1 VGRQMSE
8 QWRSP
13 DVAIVG
19 GGSVG
24 LMAAL
29 ELTRRGLEPVVLE
42 RAGDVLSGCSGGS
55 AGLLS
60 PAHSTPLATPGAV
73 REGLRHMLRR
83 DSPFSMRPR
92 PGLLLWLLRFMAA
105 ARPVRVL
112 AGTEVLRRLSFG
124 SLELHQ
130 ALAAT
135 GLDTGLRALGA
146 INVYETEAAFANGRA
161 EARSLAAHEI
171 KSQVLG
177 PEEAR
182 SLEPALS
189 DGVVGAV
196 FYPDEAQCE
205 PERFMLAVAEAAQ
218 SAGAVIRTR
227 AEVFDVRMRAGR
239 VTALETTLGEVR
251 PREVVVANGAWVA
264 QLSRRI
270 GLHLPVEGGKG
281 YHLDLEQAAT
291 DPAIPVYM
299 QEARVIA
306 TPFENRL
313 RLAGTLQLTGL
324 DMRLDRTRVTATLN
338 AGVRTLRGIDPRRVT
353 EVWRGIRPCTPDG
366 LPIIGRSA
374 RIENVVFATG
384 HAMKGLHLAPATGS
398 LVADLVVGQ
407 TPAHDLEPFSPDRF
421 GGLGLADRR
430 RNGPDGSRAHR

>member
-1 VGRQMSE
+1 MSGR
-8 QWRSP
+8 WRSP

-19 GGSVG
+19 GGSIG
-24 LMAAL
+24 LMTAL
-29 ELTRRGLEPVVLE
+29 ELTRRGLKPVVLE

-105 ARPVRVL
+105 ARPGQVA
-112 AGTEVLRRLSFG
+112 AGTEVLRALSFR

-130 ALAAT
+130 ALAAS

-146 INVYETEAAFANGRA
+146 INVYETEDAFASGRA
-161 EARSLAAHEI
+161 EAQALTAHEI

-177 PEEAR
+177 PEDAR

-189 DGVVGAV
+189 EGVAGAV

-205 PERFMLAVAEAAQ
+205 PERFLVAAAEAAVA
-218 SAGAVIRTR
+218 AGAVVRTR
-227 AEVFDVRMRAGR
+227 AEVFGVRVHAGR
-239 VTALETTLGEVR
+239 VAALETTLGEVR
-251 PREVVVANGAWVA
+251 PGDVVVANGAWAA
-264 QLSRRI
+264 QLSRKL

-281 YHLDLEQAAT
+281 YHLDLEQAGT

-306 TPFENRL
+306 TPFEDRL

-324 DMRLDRTRVTATLN
+324 DMRLDRVRVAATLQ
-338 AGVRTLRGIDPRRVT
+338 AGVRTLRGIHPGRVT

-366 LPIIGRSA
+366 LPVIGRSA
-374 RIENVVFATG
+374 RVENVVFATG
-384 HAMKGLHLAPATGS
+384 HAMKGLHLAPATGA
-398 LVADLVVGQ
+398 LVADLVTGQ
-407 TPAHDLEPFSPDRF
+407 APAHDLGPFSPDRF
-421 GGLGLADRR
+421 GLPGGWRR
-430 RNGPDGSRAHR
+430 R

>member
-1 VGRQMSE
+1 MS
-8 QWRSP
+8 QPWRSP
-13 DVAIVG
+13 EVAIVG

-29 ELTRRGLEPVVLE
+29 ELTRRGLRPVVLE

-60 PAHSTPLATPGAV
+60 PAHSTPLATPAAV

-105 ARPVRVL
+105 ARPERVL
-112 AGTEVLRRLSFG
+112 AGTEVLRRLSFR

-130 ALAAT
+130 ALAAG

-161 EARSLAAHEI
+161 EAQTLAAHEI

-189 DGVVGAV
+189 DRLVGAV

-205 PERFMLAVAEAAQ
+205 PERFMLAATEAATA
-218 SAGAVIRTR
+218 AGAVIRTR
-227 AEVFDVRMRAGR
+227 AEVFGVRVRAGR
-239 VTALETTLGEVR
+239 VAALETTVGEVR
-251 PREVVVANGAWVA
+251 PGEVVVANGAWA
-264 QLSRRI
+264 AGLSRRI

-281 YHLDLEQAAT
+281 YHLDLERAGT
-291 DPAIPVYM
+291 DPTIPVYL

-306 TPFENRL
+306 TPFEDRL

-324 DMRLDRTRVTATLN
+324 DMRLDRIRVAATLN
-338 AGVRTLRGIDPRRVT
+338 AGVRTLRGIHPARVT

-366 LPIIGRSA
+366 LPVIGRSA

-384 HAMKGLHLAPATGS
+384 HAMKGLHLAPATGA
-398 LVADLVVGQ
+398 LVADLVTRQAPG
-407 TPAHDLEPFSPDRF
+407 HDLGPFSPDRF
-421 GGLGLADRR
+421 GLGGRGRAGGGGPARPGVRR
-430 RNGPDGSRAHR
+430 

>member
-374 RIENVVFATG
+374 RIENVVFAAG

-430 RNGPDGSRAHR
+430 RSGPEGSRAHR

>member
-1 VGRQMSE
+1 MGRPVNG

-13 DVAIVG
+13 DVAVVG
-19 GGSVG
+19 GGSIG
-24 LMAAL
+24 LMVAL
-29 ELTRRGLEPVVLE
+29 ELARRGLRPVVLE

-105 ARPVRVL
+105 ARASRVV
-112 AGTEVLRRLSFG
+112 AGTEVLRQLSFS

-130 ALAAT
+130 ALAAG
-135 GLDTGLRALGA
+135 GLDTGLRSLGA
-146 INVYETEAAFANGRA
+146 INVYETEQAFASGRT
-161 EARSLAAHEI
+161 EAQVLAAHEI
-171 KSQVLG
+171 KAQVLS

-189 DGVVGAV
+189 DRVVGAV

-205 PERFMLAVAEAAQ
+205 PERFMLAATEAANA
-218 SAGAVIRTR
+218 AGAVIRTR
-227 AEVFDVRMRAGR
+227 AEVFDVRVRAGR
-239 VTALETTLGEVR
+239 VTVLETTLGEVK
-251 PREVVVANGAWVA
+251 PRDVVVANGAWAA

-270 GLHLPVEGGKG
+270 GLSLPVEGGKG
-281 YHLDLEQAAT
+281 YHLDLEQARS
-291 DPAIPVYM
+291 DPTIPVYM

-306 TPFENRL
+306 TPFDNRL

-324 DMRLDRTRVTATLN
+324 DMRVDRVRVAATLN
-338 AGVRTLRGIDPRRVT
+338 AGVRTLRGIHLGRVT

-366 LPIIGRSA
+366 LPVIGRSE

-398 LVADLVVGQ
+398 LVADLVTGQ
-407 TPAHDLEPFSPDRF
+407 TPAHDPGPFSPDRF
-421 GGLGLADRR
+421 GGLGSRIRR
-430 RNGPDGSRAHR
+430 

>member
-1 VGRQMSE
+1 MSR

-24 LMAAL
+24 LMVAL
-29 ELTRRGLEPVVLE
+29 ALTRRGLKPVVLE

-105 ARPVRVL
+105 ARASRVL
-112 AGTEVLRRLSFG
+112 AGTEVLRQLSFS

-130 ALAAT
+130 ALAAG

-146 INVYETEAAFANGRA
+146 INVYETEKAFAGGRA
-161 EARSLAAHEI
+161 EAQTLAAYEI
-171 KSQVLG
+171 KSQVLD
-177 PEEAR
+177 PREAR
-182 SLEPALS
+182 ALEPALS

-205 PERFMLAVAEAAQ
+205 PERFLLAASEAATA
-218 SAGAVIRTR
+218 AGAVIQTR
-227 AEVFDVRMRAGR
+227 AEVFDVRVKAGR
-239 VTALETTLGEVR
+239 VTALETTQGEVR
-251 PREVVVANGAWVA
+251 PREVVVANGAWTA
-264 QLSRRI
+264 ELSRRM
-270 GLHLPVEGGKG
+270 GVFLPVEGGKG
-281 YHLDLEQAAT
+281 YHLDLEQARS

-306 TPFENRL
+306 TPFEDRL

-324 DMRLDRTRVTATLN
+324 DMRLDRIRVTATLN
-338 AGVRTLRGIDPRRVT
+338 AGVRTLRGIHPARVT

-366 LPIIGRSA
+366 LPVIGRSV

-398 LVADLVVGQ
+398 LVADLVTGQ
-407 TPAHDLEPFSPDRF
+407 PPMHDLGPFSPDRF
-421 GGLGLADRR
+421 GSLG
-430 RNGPDGSRAHR
+430 RAGR

>member
-1 VGRQMSE
+1 MSE
-8 QWRSP
+8 AWRSP
-13 DVAIVG
+13 EVAIVG
-19 GGSVG
+19 GGSIG

-29 ELTRRGLEPVVLE
+29 ELTRRGLRPVVLE

-105 ARPVRVL
+105 ARPSRVV
-112 AGTEVLRRLSFG
+112 AGTEVLRQLSFD

-130 ALAAT
+130 ALAAG

-146 INVYETEAAFANGRA
+146 INVYETEDAFASGRA
-161 EARSLAAHEI
+161 EAQALAAHEI

-177 PEEAR
+177 PSEAR

-189 DGVVGAV
+189 EGVVGAV

-205 PERFMLAVAEAAQ
+205 PERFLLAAAEAAAA
-218 SAGAVIRTR
+218 AGAVIRTR
-227 AEVFDVRMRAGR
+227 AEVFGVRVRAGR

-251 PREVVVANGAWVA
+251 PLQVVVANGAWTA
-264 QLSRRI
+264 ELSRRL
-270 GLHLPVEGGKG
+270 GLRLPVEGGKG
-281 YHLDLEQAAT
+281 YHLDLERASS
-291 DPAIPVYM
+291 DPSIPVYM

-306 TPFENRL
+306 TPFDDRL

-324 DMRLDRTRVTATLN
+324 DLRLDRVRVAATLN
-338 AGVRTLRGIDPRRVT
+338 AGVRTLRGIHPERVT

-366 LPIIGRSA
+366 LPVIGRSA
-374 RIENVVFATG
+374 RVENVVFATG

-398 LVADLVVGQ
+398 LVADLVTGQ
-407 TPAHDLEPFSPDRF
+407 PPPHDLAPFSPDRF
-421 GGLGLADRR
+421 GGLG
-430 RNGPDGSRAHR
+430 SRARR